1 MSRNLP
7 ARPNL
12 EFLKKEAKSLLDVL
26 LQRDARRSSPTRSTR
41 WRATMVS
48 PAGRS

>member
-12 EFLKKEAKSLLDVL
+12 EYLKKEAKDLLDVL
-26 LQRDARRSSPTRSTR
+26 QRSDAADRTRSSPTPGRMPCRTG
-41 WRATMVS
+41 S
-48 PAGRS
+48 P